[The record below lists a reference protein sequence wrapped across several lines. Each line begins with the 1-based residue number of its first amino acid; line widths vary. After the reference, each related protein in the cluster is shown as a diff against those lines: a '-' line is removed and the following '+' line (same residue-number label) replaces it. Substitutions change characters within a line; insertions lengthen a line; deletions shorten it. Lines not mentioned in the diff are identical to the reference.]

1 MSNNI
6 HTFDETRA
14 ANNGQRNQGLL
25 GSSAAMQN
33 MFSIP
38 GMTSKELKDPRNES
52 FPYMLYT
59 NFCPYLSFM
68 SFTVLISILLT
79 IIFIL
84 QIAFDGLTPGIAS
97 QFLQIN
103 DEGMLTGYFFNQ
115 YNAIQGT
122 KYFYKEIFIIN
133 SCKPMVASIY
143 WNVCSFKF

>member
-14 ANNGQRNQGLL
+14 ANNGQRNEGLL

-38 GMTSKELKDPRNES
+38 GMTQKEMKDPRNES

-59 NFCPYLSFM
+59 NFCPYLSLI
-68 SFTVLISILLT
+68 SFTVLICILLT
-79 IIFIL
+79 IIFVL
-84 QIAFDGLTPGIAS
+84 QLAFDGLTPGMAS

-103 DEGMLTGYFFNQ
+103 DEGMMTAHLYNQ
-115 YNAIQGT
+115 YNAIQG
-122 KYFYKEIFIIN
+122 IILFQ
-133 SCKPMVASIY
+133 I
-143 WNVCSFKF
+143 